1 MTLAKPTG
9 ILLEQ
14 HVANVYEELGRI
26 FIMRPFLAQKFFKT
40 GMNLRELAEL
50 AVQWHDEG
58 KKHPKWQNACIKD
71 YEETNRIGKK
81 QGSHLRNAH
90 IRHEMESLHL
100 TENKELPKLVQV
112 AIAAHHGK
120 LSWKY
125 EHRWRGDENRKYE
138 KFWNTFVDLSDE
150 YSDQLEQIIL
160 QRYNYAAVRTL
171 LQLADRR
178 ASAVEGTHK
187 KPIEL
192 KNFEYSFTYNERKG
206 VQKEIEK
213 LQQFP
218 FAILRAPT
226 GSGKTD
232 AALLWAQHQ
241 INKENADRLIIAMP
255 TRFTANALSVGIAEN
270 LSQTGLYHS
279 TSWYQMTKDM
289 NLSDEEKDVIVDQQQ
304 LARTLNSPVTVT
316 TIDHLC
322 MCLTGTREEHHTI
335 FYHLAHSCVV
345 IDEADF
351 YDEFTQQN
359 IIVLLKI
366 LRLLKVPVLVMSATI
381 PDSAIELYRKSGFAI
396 DRIFDVSDKENED
409 VIRVT
414 IGEKKSA
421 YIAEDISD
429 LLLSA
434 FNQPTIIY
442 ANTVKRAQMY
452 YRFLMNHKE
461 TNNLDTDIVIYHSRY
476 TEPDK
481 IKKEEKLIDMMGKE
495 AWKTNSAHGI
505 AILTQIGELSVNI
518 SGEVMISEW
527 CPIDRLVQRIGRLMR
542 FTEIHKDKIGILHLI
557 QPLQEDGTL
566 YPAPYGSRGKKNG
579 WVASPYL
586 QSTIEQLTQP
596 HYTVIELR
604 DLVNKIYEL
613 LKETSPEAKENIKAL
628 NKLLRINWLIV
639 SGHETDADDT
649 DADGWK
655 SRNIPPQK
663 MVYIMKDGTYSSDN
677 TDYSFPSWKER
688 NKFDIT
694 NGINIPMYEFHGEVR
709 NEHVQRQ
716 TFKIGSDSD
725 DEEVLYIVQ
734 ERFYDGNGIGLHF
747 DHNGDDE

>member
-100 TENKELPKLVQV
+100 TENKELPELVQV

-125 EHRWRGDENRKYE
+125 EDRWKGDEKRRYE

-150 YSDQLEQIIL
+150 YSDQLEQIIIE
-160 QRYNYAAVRTL
+160 RYNYAAVRTL

-178 ASAVEGTHK
+178 ASAVEGTDK

-192 KNFEYSFTYNERKG
+192 KNFEYSFTYNKPKG
-206 VQKEIEK
+206 VQKEIQK
-213 LQQFP
+213 LQHLP

-241 INKENADRLIIAMP
+241 IKEQKADRLIIAMP
-255 TRFTANALSVGIAEN
+255 TRFTANALSVGITER

-279 TSWYQMTKDM
+279 TSFYQIAKGK
-289 NLSDEEKDVIVDQQQ
+289 NLTDDEKEVIINEQQ

-359 IIVLLKI
+359 IIDLLNI
-366 LRLLKVPVLVMSATI
+366 LRILGVPVLVMSATI
-381 PDSAIELYRKSGFAI
+381 PDSAIELYKKSGFTI
-396 DRIFDVSDKENED
+396 DTIFDVSDNENSD

-421 YIAEDISD
+421 YVAEDISD

-452 YRFLMNHKE
+452 YRFLMSHKE
-461 TNNLDTDIVIYHSRY
+461 NNNLDTDIVIYHSRY

-481 IKKEEKLIDMMGKE
+481 VKKEEKLIDIMGKE

-542 FTEIHKDKIGILHLI
+542 FTEIHKEKIGILHLI

-566 YPAPYGSRGKKNG
+566 YPAPYGSLGKKNG

-586 QSTIEQLTQP
+586 QATIDQLTQP
-596 HYTVIELR
+596 HYTVMELR
-604 DLVNKIYEL
+604 NLVNKIYEGL
-613 LKETSPEAKENIKAL
+613 QDITREVKENSRAL
-628 NKLLRINWLIV
+628 YKLLQMNWLIV

-655 SRNIPPQK
+655 SRKIPPQK
-663 MVYIMKDGTYSSDN
+663 MVYITEEEICYSDD

-688 NKFDIT
+688 NEFDIT
-694 NGINIPMYEFHGEVR
+694 NGINIPMYEFHKEVE
-709 NEHVQRQ
+709 NEHIQKQ
-716 TFKIGSDSD
+716 PYKIGLYDKED
-725 DEEVLYIVQ
+725 LYIVQ
-734 ERFYDGNGIGLHF
+734 KRFYDGNGVGLHF